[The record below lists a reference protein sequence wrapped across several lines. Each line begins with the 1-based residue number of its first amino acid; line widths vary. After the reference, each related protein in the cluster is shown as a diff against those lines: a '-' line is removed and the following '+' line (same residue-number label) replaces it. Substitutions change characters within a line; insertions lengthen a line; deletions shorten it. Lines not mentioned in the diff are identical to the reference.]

1 MSYGYLGDT
10 STKIKQQKKN
20 AGILTTSDVTE
31 LTSLGQLGGSMV
43 KLKTVSASS
52 ATNVDFTD
60 IDSVHQYQ
68 QLIFYGYSIDPSGDG
83 TGYLRFSPDNGTTV
97 RASGY
102 LHATMIFDGAGNDD
116 TAKSTSA
123 NQIEWV
129 FGNGGAAT
137 NETQNFFCTIHNHNK
152 SDRYTFADFRST
164 SIDTGGTILTTH
176 GAASYG
182 TAETHNAFR
191 FLSGGGGT
199 LTGEFVLYG
208 IKEITWVH

>member
-1 MSYGYLGDT
+1 MSFGYLGDT

-20 AGILTTSDVTE
+20 EGILTVNDVRE
-31 LTSLGQLGGSMV
+31 LESLGQLGGSLE

-68 QLIFYGYSIDPSGDG
+68 QLIFYGYSITPSGDG
-83 TGYLRFSPDNGTTV
+83 TGYLRFSNDNGSNF

-102 LHATMIFDGAGNDD
+102 YYAAALFDGSG
-116 TAKSTSA
+116 TAHTQKSTSA
-123 NQIEWV
+123 NQVEWV
-129 FGNGGAAT
+129 FGNGGASS
-137 NETQNFFCTIHNHNK
+137 NETQNFFVTIHNHDK
-152 SDRYTFADFRST
+152 SDRYTFADYRGT
-164 SIDTGGTILTTH
+164 GTDTNGTILSNH
-176 GAASYG
+176 GSASYA

-191 FLSGGGGT
+191 FFSGGGGT

-208 IKEITWVH
+208 YKTIT

>member
-1 MSYGYLGDT
+1 MSFVYLGYT

-20 AGILTTSDVTE
+20 DGILTIDDVRE
-31 LTSLGQLGGSMV
+31 LESLGQLGGSLQ

-52 ATNVDFTD
+52 ATNVDFKD

-68 QLIFYGYSIDPSGDG
+68 QLIFYGTSIDPSGDG
-83 TGYLRFSPDNGTTV
+83 TGYLRFSNDNGSNF

-102 LHATMIFDGAGNDD
+102 YYAAMIFDGAGSAD
-116 TAKSTSA
+116 TSKSTSA

-129 FGNGGAAT
+129 FGNGGAST
-137 NETQNFFCTIHNHNK
+137 NETQNFFVSIHNHNK
-152 SDRYTFADFRST
+152 SDRYT
-164 SIDTGGTILTTH
+164 GGTILTTH
-176 GAASYG
+176 GSASYG

-208 IKEITWVH
+208 YKTIT

>member
-1 MSYGYLGDT
+1 MSFGYLGDT

-20 AGILTTSDVTE
+20 DGILTIDDVRQLE
-31 LTSLGQLGGSMV
+31 SLGQLGGSLQ

-68 QLIFYGYSIDPSGDG
+68 QLLIYGHSITPSGDG
-83 TGYLRFSPDNGTTV
+83 TGYLRVSNDNGSNF

-102 LHATMIFDGAGNDD
+102 YYAVMIFDGAGNAD
-116 TAKSTSA
+116 TSKSTSA

-129 FGNGGAAT
+129 FGNGGAST
-137 NETQNFFCTIHNHNK
+137 NETQNFFVSIHNHNK
-152 SDRYTFADFRST
+152 SDRYTFADYRGT

-176 GAASYG
+176 GSASYA

-199 LTGEFVLYG
+199 LTGEFTLYG
-208 IKEITWVH
+208 YKTIT